1 MNQNA
6 SLKIVIPMAGLGTRV
21 RPHTWSKPKPLMSL
35 AGKTVLD
42 HILTTFNTLPATQK
56 YEFVF
61 IVGHMADQVESHMQT
76 NYPHV
81 KTHYVEQTEMKGQSH
96 AIWLA
101 RKYLDGPM
109 LMVFS
114 DTLIE
119 TDLSSIPQEENDIVA
134 WVKPVENPERFG
146 VAQLG
151 QDGFI
156 TRLVEKPTDRSNNL
170 VLVGFYYF
178 KEAKSLLSAIEEQM
192 EQNIQLKG
200 EFFIVDAINIMLGRG
215 SKARTQKVDIW
226 LDAGVPQTVL
236 ETNRYLLEHGMDNS
250 MVCHC
255 NEAVIIPPVFIH
267 PSAELKNAVIGPY
280 VSIGAGCAISASV
293 IRNSILDD
301 KAEVIDAILDSSL
314 IGRHVHIEGRPS
326 TINIG
331 DDSVITL

>member
-1 MNQNA
+1 MNEDRP
-6 SLKIVIPMAGLGTRV
+6 LKIVIPMAGLGTRV

-42 HILTTFNTLPATQK
+42 HILATFNTLPGNQK
-56 YEFVF
+56 YEYVF
-61 IVGHMADQVESHMQT
+61 IVGHMADQVEKHMQT
-76 NYPHV
+76 HYPQV
-81 KTHYVEQTEMKGQSH
+81 KTYYVEQTEMKGQSH

-101 RKYLDGPM
+101 RQYLDGPM

-119 TDLSSIPQEENDIVA
+119 TDLSTIPDENADIVA
-134 WVKPVENPERFG
+134 WVKPVPDPQRFG

-151 QDGFI
+151 ENGLI
-156 TRLVEKPTDRSNNL
+156 TRLVEKPTDKSNNL

-178 KEAKSLLSAIEEQM
+178 KDAQALLSAIEEQM
-192 EQNIQLKG
+192 ERNIQLKG
-200 EFFIVDAINIMLGRG
+200 EYFIVDAINIMLGRG
-215 SKARTQKVDIW
+215 MKARTQKVEVW

-250 MVCHC
+250 IACHC
-255 NEAVIIPPVFIH
+255 DEAVIIPPVFIH

-280 VSIGAGCAISASV
+280 ASIGAECYISASV

-314 IGRHVHIEGRPS
+314 VGRHVRIEGRPS

-331 DDSVITL
+331 DDSVISL

>member
-1 MNQNA
+1 MNEK
-6 SLKIVIPMAGLGTRV
+6 STLKIVIPMAGLGTRV

-42 HILTTFNTLPATQK
+42 HILATFASLPADQN
-56 YEFVF
+56 YEFIF
-61 IVGHMADQVESHMQT
+61 IVGRMADQVEKHMQT
-76 NYPHV
+76 HYPHI
-81 KTHYVEQTEMKGQSH
+81 KTSYVEQSEMKGQSH

-101 RKYLDGPM
+101 REYLDGPM

-119 TDLSSIPQEENDIVA
+119 TDLSSIPGEQADIVA
-134 WVKPVENPERFG
+134 WVKPVPDPERFG

-151 QDGFI
+151 QDGFVS
-156 TRLVEKPTDRSNNL
+156 RLVEKPTDKSNNL

-192 EQNIQLKG
+192 QRNIQLKG
-200 EFFIVDAINIMLGRG
+200 EFFIADAINIMLERG
-215 SKARTQKVDIW
+215 LKARIQKVEIW

-250 MVCHC
+250 TVCLC
-255 NEAVIIPPVFIH
+255 QDAVIIPPVFVH
-267 PSAELKNAVIGPY
+267 PTAELKNAIIGPY
-280 VSIGAGCAISASV
+280 ASIGAECVISDSV

-314 IGRHVHIEGRPS
+314 IGRHVHIEGRAS